1 MYRLHVYIYTY
12 KPVLLS
18 HYYYHYYHYYY
29 ALSLYHI
36 NVFALFIIY
45 YFSEYDDD
53 YGKSYSSIAKDGVA
67 GAFSAV
73 LGLSK
78 IELMGL
84 GVLGV
89 SIISFIVW
97 CVLNVCRKR
106 EWESND
112 SDKGLA
118 LGR

>member
-1 MYRLHVYIYTY
+1 MYRLHVYIHTY
-12 KPVLLS
+12 ISILLS
-18 HYYYHYYHYYY
+18 HYYHLLSLS
-29 ALSLYHI
+29 LSLYHI

-78 IELMGL
+78 IELMGI

-89 SIISFIVW
+89 SLISFIVW
-97 CVLNVCRKR
+97 CVRNVCWKR